1 MGSFLIS
8 SVYAEEDHHDE
19 HGDEKES
26 EHAGHEE
33 GHEETSTKFGPGK
46 AIIAVRNEGQSFQLS
61 EESSRFLGLV
71 FSRPTEIKNPQENK
85 PQRIFEIP
93 LKALVSFQAEH
104 GLFIRE
110 KAWIELIDVK
120 VVKRFPDKIWVSG
133 KELNSET
140 EMAVQGTG
148 FLRAAHL
155 DASGQGGEG
164 HAH

>member
-61 EESSRFLGLV
+61 EESSRFTRARFLSTYGNKKS
-71 FSRPTEIKNPQENK
+71 SRK
-85 PQRIFEIP
+85 
-93 LKALVSFQAEH
+93 
-104 GLFIRE
+104 
-110 KAWIELIDVK
+110 
-120 VVKRFPDKIWVSG
+120 
-133 KELNSET
+133 
-140 EMAVQGTG
+140 
-148 FLRAAHL
+148 
-155 DASGQGGEG
+155 
-164 HAH
+164 